1 MSDSVSRFDAIRP
14 FRDEEVPAVLA
25 RVLAD
30 EELITALIR
39 FRFPRLPT
47 CVHSL
52 AAPLV
57 DRKSVV

>member
-30 EELITALIR
+30 EELITCLLYTSR
-39 FRFPRLPT
+39 
-47 CVHSL
+47 CV
-52 AAPLV
+52 
-57 DRKSVV
+57 